1 MARTILHDHATGA
14 LVIAELAYQE
24 AGAGLPLVLLHA
36 FPLSSRMWEPQR
48 QGLADACR
56 VITPDLRGFGGSP
69 LGDDDPSIDAM
80 ADDVAALLDRLHL
93 DRVVVGGLSMGG
105 YVVMAL
111 LRRHAGRISAVVLA
125 NTKAGAD
132 PEPARA
138 NRERIA
144 REVLGARGLQVVTY
158 DVVPGLLG
166 ESTKRGRT
174 DVVARV
180 HELHLT
186 ADPAA
191 LAWAQRAMAGRP
203 DSLSTLRATE
213 VPALVIAGEEDQMS
227 PLAEAQAMADALP
240 QARLVTIRA
249 AGHLSAMEAPEEF
262 NAAVRDFVGLL
273 SSTPPAPE

>member
-1 MARTILHDHATGA
+1 MAGTILHDHARGRA
-14 LVIAELAYQE
+14 VSVELAYQE
-24 AGAGLPLVLLHA
+24 AGAGLPVVLLHA
-36 FPLSSRMWEPQR
+36 FPLSSRMWAAQL

-69 LGDDDPSIDAM
+69 LGDDDPSVDAM

-111 LRRHAGRISAVVLA
+111 LRRHTDRISAVVLA

-144 REVLGARGLQVVTY
+144 REVLGARGLQVVTD

-166 ESTKRGRT
+166 ESTKRGRP

-186 ADPAA
+186 AEPAA
-191 LAWAQRAMAGRP
+191 LAWAQLAMAGRP
-203 DSLSTLRATE
+203 DSFGTLRAAQI
-213 VPALVIAGEEDQMS
+213 PALVIAGEEDQMS
-227 PLAEAQAMADALP
+227 PLAEAYAMADALP
-240 QARLVTIRA
+240 QAKLVTIQA
-249 AGHLSAMEAPEEF
+249 AGHLSAMEVPEEF
-262 NAAVRDFVGLL
+262 NAAVRDFVASL
-273 SSTPPAPE
+273 SSTPPVPE